1 MIKHYRDVWK
11 HPHMTYKKAFSIS
24 AVITVIGVVIAFISF
39 SDYIESHMTN
49 SLQVNFLTEQEAQQ
63 KAEDIKEQ
71 IQEEKQRELQND
83 DNHSANGGGGHGGQN
98 GTSSSPIKSDV
109 TPSTQK
115 ANAGEVGTV
124 KQSSVGSNNGD
135 GLTGEPDK
143 GVGQATTGEQ
153 QGNSPEEGNG
163 GTQSGTG
170 GGGTFSYDGYWEN
183 LQSAI
188 NRNYPSQARMM
199 GIQGDVTL
207 RVYFSPG
214 GAVASVKVL
223 YSDDP
228 ILSEHAQ
235 EYAYSMGGAENSTG
249 EQQYA
254 DVTIHYN
261 L

>member
-1 MIKHYRDVWK
+1 MGKYYRDVWK
-11 HPHMTYKKAFSIS
+11 YPHMTYKKAFLFSTIVTLIVV
-24 AVITVIGVVIAFISF
+24 AIGFISF

-63 KAEDIKEQ
+63 KVEEIKEQ
-71 IQEEKQRELQND
+71 IQEEKQRELQNE
-83 DNHSANGGGGHGGQN
+83 DNNTSNGGGGHGGQN
-98 GTSSSPIKSDV
+98 GTSASPVKSDI
-109 TPSTQK
+109 TPSAQK
-115 ANAGEVGTV
+115 ATVGESGTV

-143 GVGQATTGEQ
+143 GIGQAPTGAG
-153 QGNSPEEGNG
+153 QGNSNEEGSG
-163 GTQSGTG
+163 GTKSGDG
-170 GGGTFSYDGYWEN
+170 GGGTFSYDGYWSN

-188 NRNYPSQARMM
+188 NDNYPSQARMM

-214 GAVASVKVL
+214 GAVARVEVL
-223 YSDDP
+223 NSDDP
-228 ILSEHAQ
+228 ILTEHAQ
-235 EYAYSMGGAENSTG
+235 EYAYSVGGAENSTG
-249 EQQYA
+249 EQQWA